1 MRKTE
6 LGIEEMFKK
15 IISTRRVWVSDLA
28 MSNQMEGNGM
38 IEWVQSYYKMFLWI
52 FHEARLNLFPHYI
65 CI

>member
-38 IEWVQSYYKMFLWI
+38 IE
-52 FHEARLNLFPHYI
+52 
-65 CI
+65 